1 MKTVSPRI
9 TPRTAAFEAALSEAS
24 LRLAAGDA
32 AAAMKLLERA
42 HVLGQ
47 NDFGPHLRV
56 HLRMLHVGWR
66 TRDWHEVRGQVLRI
80 ALVPLG
86 HLLGRLPRGNT
97 GAASVSAFAP
107 MAIAPDIERLLDN
120 KES

>member
-9 TPRTAAFEAALSEAS
+9 AAFEAALSEAGH
-24 LRLAAGDA
+24 RLATDDA
-32 AAAMKLLERA
+32 AAALEALERA

-47 NDFGPHLRV
+47 SDFGPHLRV
-56 HLRMLHVGWR
+56 HLRMLHVGFAA
-66 TRDWHEVRGQVLRI
+66 RDWREVSGQVLRI

-97 GAASVSAFAP
+97 GAANVSAFAP

>member
-9 TPRTAAFEAALSEAS
+9 TTRTAAFEAALSEAGR
-24 LRLAAGDA
+24 RLAAGDA
-32 AAAMKLLERA
+32 AAALQSLERA

>member
-1 MKTVSPRI
+1 MKTVSPSI
-9 TPRTAAFEAALSEAS
+9 TRRTAAFEAALSEAS
-24 LRLAAGDA
+24 RWLAAGDA
-32 AAAMKLLERA
+32 AAALQSLERG

-56 HLRMLHVGWR
+56 HLRMLHVGL
-66 TRDWHEVRGQVLRI
+66 TSRDWREVRGQVLRI

-97 GAASVSAFAP
+97 GAANVSAFAP
-107 MAIAPDIERLLDN
+107 MAIAPDIEHLLDN